1 MPDIVSVHYLQ
12 ENKMKVKLNSNI
24 RPNILSEIMILRENG
39 GCGESLAQISN
50 FHIYMGIAAQCNDA
64 SPTWDWGSQ
73 GESVSVQGQSMARI
87 GVKMFQM
94 SS

>member
-12 ENKMKVKLNSNI
+12 ENKMKLKLNSNI

-50 FHIYMGIAAQCNDA
+50 WHIYMGIAAKRVVDNNGNA
-64 SPTWDWGSQ
+64 GLLEP
-73 GESVSVQGQSMARI
+73 GEEHVAFI
-87 GVKMFQM
+87 WLID
-94 SS
+94 

>member
-1 MPDIVSVHYLQ
+1 
-12 ENKMKVKLNSNI
+12 MKVKLNSNI
-24 RPNILSEIMILRENG
+24 HPNILSGIMILPENG
-39 GCGESLAQISN
+39 GCGQTLAQISN

-73 GESVSVQGQSMARI
+73 GESVSVQGRSMVGI